1 METIFSIIID
11 FFLQHKSIIALYF
24 LLGLS
29 TPIISVALP
38 HYYGKILGALQHKKP
53 MHELKPKFIQLVA
66 LWITAQVFYS
76 AMDRIDK
83 FVLPKLQAHV
93 RTKLVELVI
102 EHTKFNFQEISI
114 GDIISKLLKVPV
126 IVKELFTQ
134 IRYVFLPSFMTLFFS
149 VMYFFYVNP
158 KLGFLSCVIIL
169 LGIFILYKKSK
180 YSFEISKQADTSQN
194 NLFEEISDILV
205 NVHSIHTACTQQQ
218 ETENIHKY
226 TELHTNIFSKVIT
239 ESSSLKLL
247 FNTYY
252 IFLMI
257 MIVGYSIYLNIHNEI
272 STDRVA
278 SIIIIVLYLINQ
290 LSTISGEI
298 RDLVIDIGIIKQIN
312 QTLEHIYTDHTSQNG
327 TIKSIGNS
335 ISFES
340 VWFRYSNTTPY
351 ILRNLSLSI
360 LPNEK
365 VCIVGKIGTGKSTF
379 IDLLLRFR
387 DPTNGKILINHIE
400 IKDIDIHTLR
410 RGIGYIPQDTRLF
423 NRTVLDN
430 ILYGTDKTKTDA
442 LDLIRLYNIQQLPDL
457 DRYAGKYG
465 EMLSGGQKQ
474 LVHLLRCLLKD
485 TPIIVLDEPTA
496 SVDWETKQDIL
507 SIIRN
512 IHKTIVIVSHDPDVM
527 TCCHRL
533 ISSSDFSN

>member
-1 METIFSIIID
+1 
-11 FFLQHKSIIALYF
+11 
-24 LLGLS
+24 
-29 TPIISVALP
+29 
-38 HYYGKILGALQHKKP
+38 
-53 MHELKPKFIQLVA
+53 
-66 LWITAQVFYS
+66 
-76 AMDRIDK
+76 
-83 FVLPKLQAHV
+83 
-93 RTKLVELVI
+93 
-102 EHTKFNFQEISI
+102 
-114 GDIISKLLKVPV
+114 
-126 IVKELFTQ
+126 
-134 IRYVFLPSFMTLFFS
+134 
-149 VMYFFYVNP
+149 
-158 KLGFLSCVIIL
+158 
-169 LGIFILYKKSK
+169 
-180 YSFEISKQADTSQN
+180 
-194 NLFEEISDILV
+194 
-205 NVHSIHTACTQQQ
+205 
-218 ETENIHKY
+218 
-226 TELHTNIFSKVIT
+226 
-239 ESSSLKLL
+239 
-247 FNTYY
+247 
-252 IFLMI
+252 MI

-312 QTLEHIYTDHTSQNG
+312 QALEHIYTDHTSQNG

-335 ISFES
+335 ISFNS

-387 DPTNGKILINHIE
+387 DPTKGTILINHID

-507 SIIRN
+507 SILRN